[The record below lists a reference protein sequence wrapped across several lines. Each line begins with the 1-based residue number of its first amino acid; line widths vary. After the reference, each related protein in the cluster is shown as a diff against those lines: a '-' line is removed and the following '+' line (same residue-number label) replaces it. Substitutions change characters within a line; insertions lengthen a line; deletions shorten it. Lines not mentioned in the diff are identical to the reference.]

1 MFAEKLNRA
10 ALGNRAFTLIE
21 LLVVIAIIAIL
32 AGMLLPALAK
42 AKQKGFTIKCNN
54 NQRQIGVGMHMYA
67 EDAADFYPRYED
79 WGTLGG
85 KQGVTNS
92 DTLHGAGVPESR
104 RPMNKY
110 VQNVETFKCPS
121 DKGDSLW
128 KARFPAGIKTCYDFW
143 GNSYIAVWS
152 VEQVNMQHVTGDS
165 RQPISD
171 PRGRPMKTSEVARSP
186 SNKIVQGEWPFW
198 NGRDKEDPMSQWHNA
213 KGKSKFNI
221 LWGDG
226 HTDFFSFPDYTQQM
240 GYNDTVIDP
249 SSKWW

>member
-1 MFAEKLNRA
+1 MSKLTKSESLNHR
-10 ALGNRAFTLIE
+10 GFTLIE

-42 AKQKGFTIKCNN
+42 AKQKSFTIKCNN
-54 NQRQIGVGMHMYA
+54 NQRQIGLGMHMYA
-67 EDAADFYPRYED
+67 DDNADFYPRYED

-85 KQGVTNS
+85 PAGVTNWS
-92 DTLHGAGVPESR
+92 DPLHGAGVPPSR
-104 RPMNKY
+104 RPLNKY
-110 VQNVETFKCPS
+110 VPAFEAFKCPS

-128 KARFPAGIKTCYDFW
+128 MTRFPPRVKTCYDFW

-165 RQPISD
+165 RQPLSD
-171 PRGRPMKTSEVARSP
+171 PKGRPMKTSEVARSP
-186 SNKIVQGEWPFW
+186 ANKIIQGEWPFW
-198 NGRDKEDPMSQWHNA
+198 NGRDKTAKESQWHNA
-213 KGKSKFNI
+213 KGKSKYNI

-226 HTDFFSFPDYTQQM
+226 HTDFFAFPDYTQSM
-240 GYNDTVIDP
+240 GYNDMTINP